1 MKSVVISG
9 SVSLQ
14 PQMKKT
20 GKNKTQIQQLT
31 EKAIAVMRNYKK
43 QYPDVKMGRDYLP
56 LKITEEWGEC
66 LQVFLMLTD
75 RGRQKGMSKKEIQK
89 LFSEEFADIFAYLL
103 IFADSEGV
111 DVVESLTKKWFVY
124 LKNKK

>member
-1 MKSVVISG
+1 MEEKVIIA
-9 SVSLQ
+9 
-14 PQMKKT
+14 MKKS
-20 GKNKTQIQQLT
+20 GKDKTQIRQLT
-31 EKAIAVMRNYKK
+31 EKARAVIRNYKK

-103 IFADSEGV
+103 VFADSEGV
-111 DVVESLTKKWFVY
+111 DIVESLTKKWFVY
-124 LKNKK
+124 LKNKR

>member
-1 MKSVVISG
+1 
-9 SVSLQ
+9 
-14 PQMKKT
+14 MKKS
-20 GKNKTQIQQLT
+20 GKNKTQIQKLT
-31 EKAIAVMRNYKK
+31 EKAKVVIRDYKK
-43 QYPDVKMGRDYLP
+43 RYPDVKMGRDYLP

-89 LFSEEFADIFAYLL
+89 LFSDEFADIFAYLL
-103 IFADSEGV
+103 VFADSEGV
-111 DVVESLTKKWFVY
+111 DIVESLTKKWFVY

>member
-1 MKSVVISG
+1 
-9 SVSLQ
+9 
-14 PQMKKT
+14 MKKS
-20 GKNKTQIQQLT
+20 GKDKTQIQQLT
-31 EKAIAVMRNYKK
+31 EQAKAVMKNYRK

-103 IFADSEGV
+103 IFADSEGI
-111 DVVESLTKKWFVY
+111 DVVESFTKKWLVY
-124 LKNKK
+124 LKGK

>member
-1 MKSVVISG
+1 MEEKIT
-9 SVSLQ
+9 
-14 PQMKKT
+14 PMTKE
-20 GKNKTQIQQLT
+20 KNKTQIQQLT

-66 LQVFLMLTD
+66 LQVYLMLTD
-75 RGRQKGMSKKEIQK
+75 RGRQKGKSKKEIQK

-103 IFADSEGV
+103 IFADNEGV

-124 LKNKK
+124 LKDNKQLPPET

>member
-31 EKAIAVMRNYKK
+31 EKVIAVMRNYKK